1 MITIPASETVN
12 SIISHVNTSNAFK
25 SEPKI
30 IIGVIGA
37 GVFFIIRVP
46 KILQNEILNL
56 TKKTD
61 IACESVKFIESLDDF
76 DYQKSNREKFIDK
89 IKAGNASRWA
99 YTPRLVDIGCWD
111 NYRKRDK
118 RTRDKKFV
126 EVRKKNR
133 QRTIAKMKITGFPIF
148 QSEKLGILDTI
159 TE

>member
-1 MITIPASETVN
+1 MITIPASETIN
-12 SIISHVNTSNAFK
+12 SIISHGNTSNAFK

-37 GVFFIIRVP
+37 GIFFIVRVP

-61 IACESVKFIESLDDF
+61 IVRESVKFIETLDDF

-89 IKAGNASRWA
+89 VKAGTASRWA
-99 YTPRLVDIGCWD
+99 YAPRLADIGCWN

-118 RTRDKKFV
+118 RTRDKKFI
-126 EVRKKNR
+126 ELKKKNR
-133 QRTIAKMKITGFPIF
+133 QRTMAEMKITGFPSV
-148 QSEKLGILDTI
+148 QSEDLDILDFI